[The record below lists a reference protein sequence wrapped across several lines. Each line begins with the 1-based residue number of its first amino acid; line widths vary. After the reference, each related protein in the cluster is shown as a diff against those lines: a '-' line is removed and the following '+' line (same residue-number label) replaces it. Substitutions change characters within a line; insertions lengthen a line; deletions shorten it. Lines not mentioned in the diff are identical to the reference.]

1 MGNTESTTD
10 RATLKFLGA
19 TGTVTGSRY
28 LLEAGGRRILID
40 CGLFQGYKELRERNW
55 DVFDVPPDTID
66 FVLLT
71 HAHLDHGGYI
81 PRLVREGFRGQII
94 ASEGTAELASIMLP
108 DSAHLLEEEAER
120 AARKKYSKHAH
131 PKPLYTV
138 EDADLALARFRTV
151 KFGEPHE
158 VVPGVTATFLH
169 AGHILGASQLRLTLV
184 EPVDTSIHFTGDLGR
199 VDDMLMIPPTPYE
212 GSDILITESTYGNR
226 VHPVQDAEAELAPVL
241 KRVLERGG
249 TVVIPAFAVG
259 RAQALQL
266 VISRLFAKGAIP
278 KVPVYLNSPMA
289 VSATEFYERHRG
301 EHKVDPAEFE
311 AMYEVA
317 HLVKSVEES
326 KRLNENKA
334 AKIIIAASG
343 MMTGGR
349 VLHHVVAF
357 GEDPKNAILLSGY
370 QAGGTRGRLLSEGAE
385 TLRIFGRDVPIRAE
399 VVQLESM
406 SAHADAKQIVEWMRT
421 APTPPTQVYVT
432 HGEPDSSDALRW
444 RIQNELGWPV
454 RVPHPGETVQL

>member
-1 MGNTESTTD
+1 MGNTGGHGD
-10 RATLKFLGA
+10 RATLQFLGA

-28 LLEAGGRRILID
+28 LLEVGGKRILVD
-40 CGLFQGYKELRERNW
+40 SGLFQGYKELRERNW
-55 DVFDVPPDTID
+55 ENFPVPPDTID
-66 FVLLT
+66 YVLLT
-71 HAHLDHGGYI
+71 HAHLDHSGYL
-81 PRLVREGFRGQII
+81 PALVREGFRGQII

-120 AARKKYSKHAH
+120 AARKRYSKHVH

-138 EDADLALARFRTV
+138 EDAERTLGKFRTV
-151 KFGEPHE
+151 KFGEPYE
-158 VVPGVTATFLH
+158 VVPGVTATFEH
-169 AGHILGASQLRLTLV
+169 AGHILGASQLHLDVAGTTL
-184 EPVDTSIHFTGDLGR
+184 HFTGDLGR

-212 GSDILITESTYGNR
+212 GSDILITESTYGDR
-226 VHPVQDAEAELAPVL
+226 KHPIANAEAELGPIL

-259 RAQALQL
+259 RAQALML
-266 VISRLFAKGAIP
+266 VVSRLIGKGTIP
-278 KVPVYLNSPMA
+278 KVPVFINSPMA
-289 VSATEFYERHRG
+289 VSATEFYERHRN
-301 EHKVDPAEFE
+301 EHKVDMAEFE

-326 KRLNENKA
+326 KALNERKD

-385 TLRIFGRDVPIRAE
+385 TLRIFGRDVPINAE

-406 SAHADAKQIVEWMRT
+406 SAHADASQIVDWMRS
-421 APTPPTQVYVT
+421 APTPPKQVFVT
-432 HGEPDSSDALRW
+432 HGEPESSDALRW
-444 RIQNELGWPV
+444 RIQNELGWNV

>member
-1 MGNTESTTD
+1 MARPGEQSQ
-10 RATLKFLGA
+10 RASLQFLGA

-28 LLEAGGRRILID
+28 LLEVGGKRILVD

-55 DVFDVPPDTID
+55 EDFPVPPDTID
-66 FVLLT
+66 YVLLT
-71 HAHLDHGGYI
+71 HAHLDHSGYI
-81 PRLVREGFRGQII
+81 PALVRDGFRGQII
-94 ASEGTAELASIMLP
+94 ASEGTAELASLMLP

-120 AARKKYSKHAH
+120 AARKRYSKHVQ
-131 PKPLYTV
+131 PRPLYTV
-138 EDADLALARFRTV
+138 EDAERALGMFRTV
-151 KFGEPHE
+151 RFGEPHE
-158 VVPGVTATFLH
+158 VVPDVTATFLH
-169 AGHILGASQLRLTLV
+169 AGHILGASQLHL
-184 EPVDTSIHFTGDLGR
+184 DAAGTSIHFTGDLGR
-199 VDDMLMIPPTPYE
+199 VDDVMMIPPTPYE

-226 VHPVQDAEAELAPVL
+226 THPQIDAEAELGPVL

-259 RAQALQL
+259 RSQALML
-266 VISRLFAKGAIP
+266 TISRLLAKGEIP
-278 KVPVYLNSPMA
+278 KVPVFINSPMA

-301 EHKVDPAEFE
+301 EHKLEAAEFE

-317 HLVKSVEES
+317 HMVRTVDES
-326 KRLNENKA
+326 KALNERKD

-370 QAGGTRGRLLSEGAE
+370 QAGGTRGRMLAEGAP

-406 SAHADAKQIVEWMRT
+406 SAHADAAQIVEWMRT
-421 APTPPTQVYVT
+421 APTPPKQVYVT
-432 HGEPDSSDALRW
+432 HGEPDSADALRW
-444 RIQNELGWPV
+444 RIQNELNWNV
-454 RVPHPGETVQL
+454 RVPHPGERIEL